1 MECDKFFGLEY
12 VNHPVIPNK
21 YNIPVSVFL
30 LAAFRRF
37 LVWILGYQQSWWRF
51 RLVFSQSL
59 QANAAKLPQIRPYL
73 IQFIIPKSLYHLV
86 LCKLLILSLNK
97 CIPFSCCW
105 WTTATRTSSDWRNKS
120 SQTPCTMTDLKL
132 LLPTSKHVWISLKE
146 AAP

>member
-1 MECDKFFGLEY
+1 LESDKSYGPEF

-30 LAAFRRF
+30 LATFRRC
-37 LVWILGYQQSWWRF
+37 LVWILGDQQCWWRF

-59 QANAAKLPQIRPYL
+59 QANAAKLSQIRPYL
-73 IQFIIPKSLYHLV
+73 VQFIIPKSFYCLV
-86 LCKLLILSLNK
+86 LCKLLMSLNK

-105 WTTATRTSSDWRNKS
+105 WTTAIRTSSDWRNKS

-132 LLPTSKHVWISLKE
+132 LLPTCKHVQISLKE